1 MVERLP
7 VKQLVAGSNPAR
19 GALRQAQGLYS
30 ELQYNMKQWYLY
42 ILFCDQKIFYI
53 GITDNL
59 RRRLL
64 QHQSKESP
72 YTKQFSD
79 IQLVYY
85 EIYNTKKEAEKRE
98 AQIKK
103 WSRAKKKALIRGDI
117 LLLKKLSKGREIVDD
132 LCGKE

>member
-1 MVERLP
+1 
-7 VKQLVAGSNPAR
+7 
-19 GALRQAQGLYS
+19 
-30 ELQYNMKQWYLY
+30 MKQWYLY
-42 ILFCDQKIFYI
+42 ILFCDQKIFFI

-72 YTKQFSD
+72 YTKQFFD

-85 EIYNTKKEAEKRE
+85 EIYNTRKEVEKRE

-132 LCGKE
+132 LCGKK